1 MKTEAAEFA
10 EIGQVADG
18 IADKDGPLRDDVR
31 LLGLILGETIRDQE
45 GEAIYAIVEEI
56 RQVSVRFHK
65 TQDPADR
72 AELTGILA
80 ALTPDQAFLVV
91 RSFSYFSHLANIAE
105 DAHHRRRTR
114 AHALAGSRPRIGT
127 TQRALDDAREAGI
140 TRAEL
145 QTFFGHAFISPVLTA
160 HPTEIRRRST
170 MDWEIA
176 LARRLHA
183 YNQDDVPPE
192 DRELVRASL
201 YEAVLSLWQTSLL
214 RKRKLTVIDE
224 VANGLSYYDYSLL
237 TELPALYTKLETQVD
252 AYGEPT
258 AGEAA
263 AIPSFLRLGSWIGG
277 DRDGNPFVTADVLAQ
292 TALMHATKIM
302 KHYVEELTSLRRELP
317 LSEDLV
323 TVTPA
328 LKALADAGNDG
339 REQQGNEPYRRA
351 LNGLIQRVRATLD
364 RFEGKKAKAVAPYAD
379 AGGLKADL
387 ETIRDSLARNGAAI
401 LTRGRLQRTLR
412 AVDCFGFHLASIDL
426 RQNSAVHERTVA
438 ELLEAIAP
446 GTAYLSL
453 DEQGRCAV
461 LGREL
466 DTPRP
471 LVSPF
476 LTYSDETRSELAVFH
491 GAMAAQAR
499 YGRKIIHTAIISMA
513 ESVSDL
519 LELAVLLKEAGMI
532 DGEMRSS
539 VNLVPLFE
547 TIDDLRACGAIM
559 AAVFKDRHLSRII
572 ASRGQVQEV
581 MLGYSD
587 SNKDGGFVT
596 SGWELYKAEITLVEV
611 FAEHGVGIRLFHGRG
626 GSVGRGGG
634 PSYDAILAQ
643 PPGAVAG
650 QIRITEQGEVIASK
664 YANPATCRRN
674 LNIMVAAT
682 MEASLIHVKAEP
694 RPEAFPRE
702 MGRLSDLAYAA
713 YRKLVY
719 ETEGFTDYFWGSTVI
734 TEIATL
740 NLGSRPASRKKTR
753 AIEDLRAIPWVFSWA
768 QCRVMLP
775 GWYGFGSAVGQ
786 WLAEGGEMALLRR
799 MYRDWPFFRTMMSN
813 MDMVLAKSNLAVAS
827 RYADLV
833 EDRSLRE
840 RIFPAIEA
848 EHALTL
854 RQISAIMEQEHLLQ
868 SNPPL
873 ERSIS
878 NRFPYL
884 DPMNHVQ
891 VELLK
896 MLRAYAADG
905 EADSKRDEV
914 RRGVHLSI
922 NGIAAGLR
930 NSG

>member
-10 EIGQVADG
+10 ELQQVADG
-18 IADKDGPLRDDVR
+18 SGDKDGPLRDDVR
-31 LLGLILGETIRDQE
+31 LLGSILGDTIRDQE
-45 GEAIYAIVEEI
+45 GEAIFAIVEEI
-56 RQVSVRFHK
+56 RQTSVRFHK
-65 TQDPADR
+65 TQDPNDR
-72 AELTGILA
+72 AELAHILTS
-80 ALTPDQAFLVV
+80 LSPDQAFLVV

-127 TQRALDDAREAGI
+127 TQRALDDAKVAGI
-140 TRAEL
+140 TRDEL
-145 QTFFGHAFISPVLTA
+145 QSFFDHAFISPVLTA

-176 LARRLHA
+176 LARRLDVF
-183 YNQDDVPPE
+183 NQRDLPPE
-192 DRELVRASL
+192 DRELVRNSL
-201 YEAVLSLWQTSLL
+201 HEAVLSLWQTSLL

-237 TELPALYTKLETQVD
+237 TELPNLYTKLEAQVEAFAPGED
-252 AYGEPT
+252 AKP
-258 AGEAA
+258 
-263 AIPSFLRLGSWIGG
+263 IPSFLRLGSWIGG
-277 DRDGNPFVTADVLAQ
+277 DRDGNPFVTADVLAE
-292 TALMHATKIM
+292 TALMHAAKILR
-302 KHYVEELTSLRRELP
+302 HYIDELTSLRRELP
-317 LSEDLV
+317 LSENLITISPD
-323 TVTPA
+323 
-328 LKALADAGNDG
+328 LKALADAGDDG
-339 REQQGNEPYRRA
+339 REQQQNEPYRRA
-351 LNGLIQRVRATLD
+351 LNGMIQRVRATLAS
-364 RFEGKKAKAVAPYAD
+364 FETKRHDGTRPYAD
-379 AGGLKADL
+379 ANELKGDL
-387 ETIRDSLARNGAAI
+387 LIIRHSLSANGAAI
-401 LTRGRLQRTLR
+401 LTRGRLHRVLR

-426 RQNSAVHERTVA
+426 RQNSSVHERTVA
-438 ELLEAIAP
+438 ELLEAITP
-446 GTAYLSL
+446 GTGYLDL
-453 DEQGRCAV
+453 DEAGRIEV

-471 LVSPF
+471 LISPF
-476 LTYSDETRSELAVFH
+476 LAYSEETRGELAVFR
-491 GAMAAQAR
+491 GAVAAQNR

-513 ESVSDL
+513 EAVSDL
-519 LELAVLLKEAGMI
+519 LELAVLLKEVGLI
-532 DGEMRSS
+532 DRDMRSQ

-547 TIDDLRACGAIM
+547 TIDDLRACGSVM
-559 AAVFKDRHLSRII
+559 EKVFADRHLSRII
-572 ASRGQVQEV
+572 KSRGNVQEV

-611 FAEHGVGIRLFHGRG
+611 FKAHGIGIRLFHGRG

-650 QIRITEQGEVIASK
+650 QIRITEQGEIISSK
-664 YANPATCRRN
+664 YANQATCQRN

-682 MEASLIHVKAEP
+682 MEATLIHMKGDGPPDAYVS
-694 RPEAFPRE
+694 E
-702 MGRLSDLAYAA
+702 MSKLSDLAYAA

-719 ETEGFTDYFWGSTVI
+719 ETPGFTDYFWGSTVI
-734 TEIATL
+734 NEIATL

-775 GWYGFGSAVGQ
+775 GWYGFGSAIESWLEQGGQ
-786 WLAEGGEMALLRR
+786 LDLLRR
-799 MYRDWPFFRTMMSN
+799 MHREWPFFRTLLSN

-827 RYADLV
+827 RYADLC
-833 EDRSLRE
+833 EDHGLRE
-840 RIFPAIEA
+840 RIFEAISA
-848 EHALTL
+848 EHERTVRFL
-854 RQISAIMEQEHLLQ
+854 SAIMEQTRLLE
-868 SNPPL
+868 SNPLL
-873 ERSIS
+873 ERSIN

-896 MLRAYAADG
+896 MLRARGGGDDG
-905 EADSKRDEV
+905 DET